1 MKDININYEGLSFEE
16 KITLKIN
23 YLYSLPRT
31 EVNVERSISTLLWIE
46 SLLKD
51 KRITPGLFIEMVTS
65 RINFLLDIPTNED
78 TRSELLNLKWVLEI
92 YQENKEKGRSR

>member
-1 MKDININYEGLSFEE
+1 MKDININYENLNFEE
-16 KITLKIN
+16 KIILKIN

-51 KRITPGLFIEMVTS
+51 KRITPELFIEMVTS